1 MKKMIYALPVL
12 SGILWGSVGIFV
24 RILSGF
30 GMDSFTITSSRLILA
45 AVIMGIVI
53 LVYDKR
59 LFLVRLRDLWIFMI
73 GGLLGMLGVMLAY
86 NEAIKEVTLSL
97 AAVLLAMSPVF
108 VLFFSAILFGE
119 KITAKKTLCM
129 VLALGGCVLVS
140 GIFEGTAGMKW
151 TPKGILFGILAAF
164 CYALYSLVGKI
175 SAKRGYHAFT
185 MTFYCMAMIAVCMIP
200 VTDWQC
206 VRRITVDGGVKMGLF
221 LVIHALFASV
231 FPYVFY
237 TVSLN
242 YIEAGKVS
250 ILAAGEPVAAMVF
263 GFLFFAE
270 RPTFLNVAG
279 LFLTTAALVL
289 LSMPGKG
296 KEEEEICQQ
305 N

>member
-24 RILSGF
+24 RILSGL

-119 KITAKKTLCM
+119 KITAKKILCM

-140 GIFEGTAGMKW
+140 GIFESAAGMKW

-206 VRRITVDGGVKMGLF
+206 VRHITVDGGVKMGLF

-270 RPTFLNVAG
+270 RPTLLNIAG

-289 LSMPGKG
+289 LSMPK
-296 KEEEEICQQ
+296 KLT
-305 N
+305 NPPD